1 MDCLSS
7 IGDCLMAMR
16 FPAGGRL
23 GGGEGYQVT
32 FQVNT
37 GDLVRLSNKIT
48 GAGTR
53 ITPALR
59 ARASRMA
66 ALAVRALDRAAP
78 RGSGGG
84 WIRGSPPLQ
93 GSHRAAVTNAY
104 YAVVYTEASHARP
117 IVYGFTPHMPPAH
130 AWVGQQELSFVMRRA
145 VLRNET
151 PENPRDYW
159 TPVSDAMAAHN
170 ETEAEIL
177 EHQVKAAFD
186 AG

>member
-1 MDCLSS
+1 
-7 IGDCLMAMR
+7 MAMN

-23 GGGEGYQVT
+23 GGAEGYQVR

-37 GDLVRLSNKIT
+37 GDLVRISNKIT
-48 GAGTR
+48 GAGTQISR
-53 ITPALR
+53 GLR

-66 ALAVRALDRAAP
+66 QLTVRALDRAAP
-78 RGSGGG
+78 VGSGGG
-84 WIRGSPPLQ
+84 WARGSPPLR

-104 YAVVYTEASHARP
+104 YAVVYTEARHARP
-117 IVYGFTPHMPPAH
+117 IVYGFEPHMPPAH

-151 PENPRDYW
+151 PEAPRDYW
-159 TPVSDAMAAHN
+159 TPVADAMAAHN
-170 ETEAEIL
+170 ALEAEIL
-177 EHQVKAAFD
+177 EHQVKAAMD